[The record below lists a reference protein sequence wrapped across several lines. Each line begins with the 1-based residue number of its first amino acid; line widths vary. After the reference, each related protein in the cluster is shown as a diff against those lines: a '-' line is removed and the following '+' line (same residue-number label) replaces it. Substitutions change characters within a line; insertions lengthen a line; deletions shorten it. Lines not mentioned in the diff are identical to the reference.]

1 MRRPLLILSMLSLIL
16 CLAFIALWIRSYL
29 AYDLAAHE
37 AYSGIGTELISVR
50 GNFIFYHYNSYKNE
64 SEEPPQEFGFS
75 HVSPSSRT
83 GAAWA
88 GEFDFW
94 HYGRHFWNR
103 LGFNATSR
111 PVPVFT
117 TQLTIISAPDWSLA
131 GLFGV
136 LPYIYFRRMRR
147 RRRMR
152 ERQLSGQ
159 CIACGYD
166 LRATP
171 DRCPECGTSQSK
183 VIGEATRG

>member
-1 MRRPLLILSMLSLIL
+1 MRRPLLILSTLSLIL

-37 AYSGIGTELISVR
+37 AYSGIGTELMSVR

-75 HVSPSSRT
+75 HLSPSSRT
-83 GAAWA
+83 GSAWA

-117 TQLTIISAPDWSLA
+117 TQLTLISAPDWSLA

-136 LPYIYFRRMRR
+136 LPFIYFRRMRR

-171 DRCPECGTSQSK
+171 DRCPECGTSQPKSA
-183 VIGEATRG
+183 GEVARG